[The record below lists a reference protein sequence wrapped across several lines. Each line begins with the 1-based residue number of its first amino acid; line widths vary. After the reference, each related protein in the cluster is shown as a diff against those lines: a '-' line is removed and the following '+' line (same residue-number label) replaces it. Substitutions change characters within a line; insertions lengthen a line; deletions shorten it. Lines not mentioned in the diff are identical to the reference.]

1 MINLITDNFRLSSMK
16 KLIFLF
22 FLLTACSSP
31 ETDNGVY
38 TKSTTITN
46 NIKSVLKKPWSE
58 SQTEGSDYALTNK
71 KSKSFFLINSACRK
85 FEASN
90 LNSLTAAIL
99 SGINDLTY
107 IENNKITFEDRDA
120 MMVTAKGSIDGVTR
134 FFKILTVQK
143 NNCIYDIALISTTQK
158 NLETDS
164 NDYNLFLKNIKL
176 N

>member
-16 KLIFLF
+16 KYILIL
-22 FLLTACSSP
+22 FLLVSCSSS

-38 TKSTTITN
+38 TKSTSVN
-46 NIKSVLKKPWSE
+46 NTIKSVLKKPWSE
-58 SQTEGSDYALTNK
+58 SQAEGSDYALVNTK
-71 KSKSFFLINSACRK
+71 TKSYFLINSACRK

-90 LNSLTAAIL
+90 LNTLTAAIL
-99 SGINDLTY
+99 SGINDLNYLDKKT
-107 IENNKITFEDRDA
+107 ITFEERDA
-120 MMVTAKGSIDGVTR
+120 MLVSAKGSIDGVTR

-158 NLETDS
+158 NLEVDTS
-164 NDYNLFLKNIKL
+164 DYNLFLKNIKI